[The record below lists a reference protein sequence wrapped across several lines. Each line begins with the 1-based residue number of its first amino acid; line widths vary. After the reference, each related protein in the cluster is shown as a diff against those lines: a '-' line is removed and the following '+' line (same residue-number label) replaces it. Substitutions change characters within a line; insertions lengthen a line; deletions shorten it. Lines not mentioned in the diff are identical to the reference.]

1 MNTTLQA
8 STLLTIA
15 LAPLAG
21 SMLAGIFGTALGGA
35 WMGRKLS
42 HGLTILGVLL
52 SFVLSAQTLVQVVQ
66 EGARFNETIYTWMVV
81 GGLKMEVGFLVDGL
95 TAMMM
100 CVVTF
105 VSLMVH
111 IYTIG
116 YMEEDEGY
124 NRFFAY
130 ISLFSFA
137 MLMLVMSNN
146 LLQLFFG
153 W

>member
-42 HGLTILGVLL
+42 HGLTILGVLV

-66 EGARFNETIYTWMVV
+66 EGASFNETIYTWMIV
-81 GGLKMEVGFLVDGL
+81 GGLKM
-95 TAMMM
+95 
-100 CVVTF
+100 
-105 VSLMVH
+105 
-111 IYTIG
+111 
-116 YMEEDEGY
+116 
-124 NRFFAY
+124 
-130 ISLFSFA
+130 
-137 MLMLVMSNN
+137 
-146 LLQLFFG
+146 
-153 W
+153 